1 MNCRKVVETC
11 LSASK
16 NEAVDPSLESFLCSQ
31 LQYSYLCP
39 VSPSFYSDDSNLYG
53 ICANASELHEFVSYI
68 FKSRSAVSDSFQKK
82 RDLEREA
89 LDIYTTIHRRYVQSD
104 EGLRVLV
111 NRFKGGDFGKCH
123 CWRCEYTCLLPVGL
137 SHERNVS
144 SVKLFCPCCKEI
156 YNPSAP
162 YDLLDGAF
170 FGREMAS
177 LFLTHYPDLVP
188 TPKPKYQPAIFGYKI
203 HPSSPYY
210 LNSKRI
216 AFDKE
221 D

>member
-1 MNCRKVVETC
+1 M
-11 LSASK
+11 
-16 NEAVDPSLESFLCSQ
+16 
-31 LQYSYLCP
+31 
-39 VSPSFYSDDSNLYG
+39 
-53 ICANASELHEFVSYI
+53 
-68 FKSRSAVSDSFQKK
+68 
-82 RDLEREA
+82 EREA

-162 YDLLDGAF
+162 YDCRHDSVASRVVLDGAF

-203 HPSSPYY
+203 HPSRWECPFALIPSPYY

>member
-1 MNCRKVVETC
+1 M
-11 LSASK
+11 
-16 NEAVDPSLESFLCSQ
+16 
-31 LQYSYLCP
+31 
-39 VSPSFYSDDSNLYG
+39 
-53 ICANASELHEFVSYI
+53 
-68 FKSRSAVSDSFQKK
+68 
-82 RDLEREA
+82 EREA

-156 YNPSAP
+156 YNPAAP
-162 YDLLDGAF
+162 YDCRHDSVALRVVLDGAF

-177 LFLTHYPDLVP
+177 LFLTSTPTSFPPRNRSTNLPFLDTRFILPGGSAHSRLSLVH
-188 TPKPKYQPAIFGYKI
+188 TT
-203 HPSSPYY
+203 
-210 LNSKRI
+210 
-216 AFDKE
+216 
-221 D
+221 